1 MSPPIPPRP
10 KVGCTIAQ
18 IGKEFHRRFGD
29 PQALESRLDH
39 HLACKLHSR
48 SAETELQE
56 CSLPNCP
63 QSRVSVADAGTEK
76 EVEDS
81 RENRV
86 ANVAVLPWH
95 CAGRNAALEAGA
107 HAKIGAITKLAD
119 HLDAVE

>member
-1 MSPPIPPRP
+1 
-10 KVGCTIAQ
+10 
-18 IGKEFHRRFGD
+18 
-29 PQALESRLDH
+29 
-39 HLACKLHSR
+39 
-48 SAETELQE
+48 E

-95 CAGRNAALEAGA
+95 CAGRNAALEARA

-119 HLDAVE
+119 HLDAVEEIVAPVRVAHQQIFAMGLLAAADQSSAISSIDHADYTCAQPRG